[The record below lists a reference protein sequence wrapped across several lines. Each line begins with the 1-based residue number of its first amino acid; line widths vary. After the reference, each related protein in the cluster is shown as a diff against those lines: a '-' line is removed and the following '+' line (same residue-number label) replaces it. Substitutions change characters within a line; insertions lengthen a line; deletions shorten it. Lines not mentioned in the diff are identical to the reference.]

1 MAGFNFTPPVQQIPP
16 ELLARIAAAAFRP
29 PPGMGMPA
37 MQLPSM
43 QPVPGFNV
51 TEGLNALT
59 KGLAGLKGIGGGGS
73 SSRGGP
79 AGLGSITDRAAQA
92 AADKY
97 GPVLAPEADWGQM
110 LSPNNPSY
118 GDLGMPA
125 AGANG
130 GGFIDFLTGLFSQ
143 FGGSGGGAAGGLGD
157 LAGGFWP

>member
-1 MAGFNFTPPVQQIPP
+1 MAGFNFMPPVQEIPP

-51 TEGLNALT
+51 TDGLNALG
-59 KGLAGLKGIGGGGS
+59 KGLAALKGRSGGL
-73 SSRGGP
+73 GGP
-79 AGLGSITDRAAQA
+79 AGLGSITDTAAQA

-97 GPVLAPEADWGQM
+97 GPVLAPEADWGQT

-118 GDLGMPA
+118 GDLGMPN
-125 AGANG
+125 AGARG
-130 GGFIDFLTGLFSQ
+130 GGFVDFLTGLFSQ
-143 FGGSGGGAAGGLGD
+143 FGGAGGGAAGGLGD